1 MVGLELGLQ
10 LARVTISS
18 AATITWGAQPLGGTR
33 FATEPWIRR
42 TRRRYLDMIALF
54 MTGIAIVEIFLGQQ
68 NDGASAGEGSDLHR
82 AIWIAVDM
90 ERSHGMGEYLAS
102 YGDVGDRRL
111 DEIKHLDPHLMVRV
125 DGVLREQLARAK
137 DIIERHRGASV
148 RLHQDLLERLDLSGE
163 EVLAV
168 FSYKNLPQ

>member
-1 MVGLELGLQ
+1 MK
-10 LARVTISS
+10 
-18 AATITWGAQPLGGTR
+18 
-33 FATEPWIRR
+33 
-42 TRRRYLDMIALF
+42 
-54 MTGIAIVEIFLGQQ
+54 
-68 NDGASAGEGSDLHR
+68 
-82 AIWIAVDM
+82 
-90 ERSHGMGEYLAS
+90 EYLAS
-102 YGDVGDRRL
+102 HGEVGDRRL

-168 FSYKNLPQ
+168 FRYKDLLQ